1 MANRHKSRESA
12 IEILYAW
19 SSAKQD
25 AAMIPS
31 LLDDRIELKER
42 HGQDAQYLR
51 ESIAGVTAQQQILDD
66 AITRAMKGRSLRSV
80 GYVEI
85 SVLRLAAWEM
95 AERLEIPYRVI
106 INEALQ
112 LTHTYADEP
121 ARAFVNG
128 VLDRLAQDLRAEE
141 SRQAKAG

>member
-1 MANRHKSRESA
+1 M
-12 IEILYAW
+12 L
-19 SSAKQD
+19 
-25 AAMIPS
+25 PS
-31 LLDDRIELKER
+31 LLDDRISLKER
-42 HGQDAQYLR
+42 HDQDAQYLR
-51 ESIAGVTAQQQILDD
+51 ESITGVTAQQQILDD
-66 AITRAMKGRSLRSV
+66 AITKAMKGRSLRSV
-80 GYVEI
+80 GHIEI

-95 AERLEIPYRVI
+95 VERLEIPYRVI

-128 VLDRLAQDLRAEE
+128 VLDRLAQDLRAGE